1 MFNLLKI
8 TIMAKTAFL
17 VTLCP
22 MTRVVVDVA
31 NPDELTDDEVEKIV
45 QKARERILDDADNK
59 LNCENIDEIV
69 PDEECPYGTIQGD
82 NNW

>member
-1 MFNLLKI
+1 
-8 TIMAKTAFL
+8 MAKTAFL

-31 NPDELTDDEVEKIV
+31 NPNDLTDEEVEKIV
-45 QKARERILDDADNK
+45 TKARESILDDADTK

-69 PDEECPYGTIQGD
+69 PDEVCPYGTIKGD
-82 NNW
+82 